1 MCNYVYVVL
10 VDKIKKTI
18 IFFVI
23 FNKREN
29 NWEVNVFFFSRWD
42 ARDEAASD
50 DP

>member
-10 VDKIKKTI
+10 VDKIKKNNI
-18 IFFVI
+18 FVI

-29 NWEVNVFFFSRWD
+29 NWEVNVFFSRWD